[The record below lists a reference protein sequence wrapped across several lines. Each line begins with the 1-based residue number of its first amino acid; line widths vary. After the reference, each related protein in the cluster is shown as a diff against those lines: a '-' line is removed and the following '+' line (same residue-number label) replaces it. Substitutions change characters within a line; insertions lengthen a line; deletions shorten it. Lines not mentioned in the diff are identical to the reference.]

1 MSLFSSHLLSWASGL
16 AAPWV
21 ASSQVF
27 SLFSSSDCIHAIW
40 GSCAKLSGLPQQ
52 V

>member
-1 MSLFSSHLLSWASGL
+1 MNLFSSHLLSWASCL

-21 ASSQVF
+21 TNSQVF
-27 SLFSSSDCIHAIW
+27 SPFSSSNCICAIW
-40 GSCAKLSGLPQQ
+40 GSCAKLSSLLQQ